1 MGKAAREEMEKKMA
15 DQQARYYKKIGRKY
29 RRRMNKN
36 KQMRKKAA
44 RQARRMNKRY
54 NNARRMKKSDENR
67 YMMYNNEADNYGM
80 RDDYD
85 VKKADDKYYSQDQK
99 ANKRYEFDKN
109 RQGMKKNHF
118 YENARIHR
126 RNQNKRRAQKKLNNY
141 KWMANRAGRKYYTN
155 KRHKNYDRRRAARR
169 QRQRR
174 QRQAREQPATTNYS
188 YKGGHRWPE
197 WEEMRQA
204 PQRRGRNGGNHR
216 GGYEGGNNGGYQR
229 GNNGGYQRGFDRG
242 EDDDNDNQGGY
253 ER

>member
-1 MGKAAREEMEKKMA
+1 MGREEMEKKMA
-15 DQQARYYKKIGRKY
+15 DQQARYYKK
-29 RRRMNKN
+29 
-36 KQMRKKAA
+36 
-44 RQARRMNKRY
+44 MNKRY

-99 ANKRYEFDKN
+99 ANKRYELDNQKFDKN

-155 KRHKNYDRRRAARR
+155 KRYKNYGRRRAARR

-188 YKGGHRWPE
+188 YNGHRWPE

-216 GGYEGGNNGGYQR
+216 GGYQR
-229 GNNGGYQRGFDRG
+229 GFDRGEDDDNDGGYQRGFDRG